1 MRLHL
6 ENEVAVVKTPTI
18 ILNNPV
24 HSVGRKGSLNVNNAV
39 TSVVTAVLLTLIRC
53 LPFFNVTVNCWQ
65 FLMTAVC
72 FPLFFGTTSLY
83 VYVISIACS
92 QLEKLKVAIMNINRD
107 KDTDAEEDHE
117 NRRSQGVHHKS
128 HDVFRHAQEQINDCI
143 RHHQQILEYDKPNS
157 S

>member
-1 MRLHL
+1 MLMQ
-6 ENEVAVVKTPTI
+6 
-18 ILNNPV
+18 
-24 HSVGRKGSLNVNNAV
+24 V
-39 TSVVTAVLLTLIRC
+39 TSVVTAVLSTVISC

-83 VYVISIACS
+83 VYVTSIACS
-92 QLEKLKVAIMNINRD
+92 QLEKLKVAIMNINRNQ
-107 KDTDAEEDHE
+107 DTDAKEDHE
-117 NRRSQGVHHKS
+117 KRRSQSVHRTS
-128 HDVFRHAQEQINDCI
+128 HDVFRHTQKQINDCI